1 MFVIYGQES
10 GTSSQTLVTSGAM
23 ERLGSSFL
31 EPSLT
36 TRDAL
41 DKFQIVAHKV
51 VANLSD
57 YCVSLCISHYRR
69 LI

>member
-1 MFVIYGQES
+1 MFLLCHDWCLNVFPNYGKES
-10 GTSSQTLVTSGAM
+10 GTSSQPLVTSGAV

-41 DKFQIVAHKV
+41 DKFQIVAQKV
-51 VANLSD
+51 VMYL
-57 YCVSLCISHYRR
+57 
-69 LI
+69 

>member
-1 MFVIYGQES
+1 
-10 GTSSQTLVTSGAM
+10 M

-41 DKFQIVAHKV
+41 DKFQVVAQKV
-51 VANLSD
+51 VTNLQIIVIL
-57 YCVSLCISHYRR
+57 VSVYPTVEG
-69 LI
+69 

>member
-1 MFVIYGQES
+1 LIYGQES
-10 GTSSQTLVTSGAM
+10 GTSSQPLVTSGAM

-41 DKFQIVAHKV
+41 DKFQVVAQKV
-51 VANLSD
+51 VTNLQIIVIL
-57 YCVSLCISHYRR
+57 VSVYPTVEG
-69 LI
+69 

>member
-1 MFVIYGQES
+1 MFLNYGKES
-10 GTSSQTLVTSGAM
+10 GTSQPLVTSGVV

-41 DKFQIVAHKV
+41 DKFQIVAQKV
-51 VANLSD
+51 VTDLYRFLS
-57 YCVSLCISHYRR
+57 Y
-69 LI
+69 